1 MADANR
7 FVPNFSLDLQQI
19 LEEAKHRWLR
29 TTEICEILQ
38 NYKKFH
44 ITQNPPVKPAAGSL
58 FLFDRKVL
66 RYFRRDGHRWRKKKD
81 GKTVREAHEKLKTGS
96 VDVLHCYYAH
106 GEDNENFQRR
116 CYWLLDKQLQNI
128 VLVHYREVKEGYKLG
143 SHHSKNTNSEL
154 RSPQI
159 NSPSMEQASSPQTM
173 SGTSRASH
181 SYPGAVDWS
190 GPSISSEFE
199 ESVPLADPEIS
210 SLVQLLQLPP
220 SDPSCHSDG
229 TIGDGLLGSSFG
241 GGLGSSIWP
250 ERHGLSKNIFH
261 PPEQKVDYDHVNT
274 ADVLSHK
281 LIDTRLDA
289 DCIAPDFARMG
300 DGLLPDYRIGQ
311 LEDSSGSI
319 AKVNYSAKVE
329 SSGQLGEAS
338 NKTGELKKIDSFGR
352 WMDDEIGKD
361 CDDSIMTSGSDRY
374 WNTLNTEHDDK
385 EVSSLSLQMQLNTEF
400 LDPSLSQ
407 QQLFSIYDFAPDWAD
422 SEVNTK
428 LLIVGSFMGES
439 KHFSDYKWCCMF
451 GEIEVAAE
459 ALSENVLRCQTP
471 SHTPGFVPFYITC
484 SNRLACSE
492 VREFEFRRSTSTKL
506 CLMADKKAPQDE
518 LRVLTRLLKLLSSG
532 VEKKKIHCTVEE
544 CDGCKVMN
552 VVHTLNANDKSNL
565 GSLDK
570 TLTVFKGNSTDV
582 LFKFLLKDKLY
593 DWLACQTHKIGKGL
607 NNLDDEGQGV
617 IHLAAALGFEWA
629 VAPIIAAGIS
639 PNFRDAKGKTAL
651 HWASYYGREDTVIVL
666 VKLGAAAGAVEDPT
680 PEFPGGQ
687 KAADLAS
694 SRGHKGIAGFLA
706 ETDLVSHLS
715 SLTNGSVTDN
725 ATSGIKS
732 DNTVENAGIYDFPPD
747 EVPKEEISLRGSLAA
762 VRNSAHA
769 ASLIQDAFRV
779 RSYRHRQLTKSNSD
793 ISENPVDLVAL
804 GCLSKVQKLH
814 DFDDYLHS
822 AAAIKIQQ
830 KYRGWKGRK
839 EFLRIRKRIV
849 NIQAHVRGHQVRKH
863 YKKVVWSASILEKVI
878 LRWRRKKCGLRGYR
892 LTKAAEALGPGVEK
906 DDEYDFLRIGQKQ
919 KAEGVKKALARVQSM
934 ARNPEARDQYLRLV
948 RKFEE
953 DKEESAQHR

>member
-7 FVPNFSLDLQQI
+7 FVPTFSLDLQQI
-19 LEEAKHRWLR
+19 LEEAKNRWLR

-38 NYKKFH
+38 NHKNFH

-116 CYWLLDKQLQNI
+116 CYWLVDKQLQNI
-128 VLVHYREVKEGYKLG
+128 VLVHYREVKEGFKYG
-143 SHHSKNTNSEL
+143 SHQSKNADSEL

-159 NSPSMEQASSPQTM
+159 NSPIMEQAYSPQTM

-181 SYPGAVDWS
+181 SYPGAIDWS

-220 SDPSCHSDG
+220 SDLSCHSDG
-229 TIGDGLLGSSFG
+229 TIGAGLLGSSFG
-241 GGLGSSIWP
+241 GGLGSSMWP

-261 PPEQKVDYDHVNT
+261 PPEQKVDYDHVKT
-274 ADVLSHK
+274 AAVLSHK

-289 DCIAPDFARMG
+289 DNIAPDFPRME

-311 LEDSSGSI
+311 LEDSSGSM
-319 AKVNYSAKVE
+319 AKVNYSAKVD

-338 NKTGELKKIDSFGR
+338 NKASELKKIDSFGR
-352 WMDDEIGKD
+352 WMDNEIGKD

-374 WNTLNTEHDDK
+374 WNTLNTERDNK
-385 EVSSLSLQMQLNTEF
+385 EVSNLSLQMQLNTEF

-407 QQLFSIYDFAPDWAD
+407 QQLFSIHDFAPDWAD

-428 LLIVGSFMGES
+428 VLVVGSFMGES

-492 VREFEFRRSTSTKL
+492 VREFEFRQSTSTKS
-506 CLMADKKAPQDE
+506 CLMADKKASENE
-518 LRVLTRLLKLLSSG
+518 LRVLTRLVKLLSSG

-552 VVHTLNANDKSNL
+552 VVHTLNTNDKSNL
-565 GSLDK
+565 GSMDK
-570 TLTVFKGNSTDV
+570 TPTVFTGNSTDV
-582 LFKFLLKDKLY
+582 IFRFLLKDKLY
-593 DWLACQTHKIGKGL
+593 DWLACQTHKMGKGL
-607 NNLDDEGQGV
+607 NTLDDEGQGV

-629 VAPIIAAGIS
+629 VAPMIAAGIS

-666 VKLGAAAGAVEDPT
+666 VKWGAAAGAVEDPT

-687 KAADLAS
+687 KPADLAS

-715 SLTNGSVTDN
+715 ALTFNGSVADN
-725 ATSGIKS
+725 ATSGVKS
-732 DNTVENAGIYDFPPD
+732 DSTVKNAGIYDFPPD
-747 EVPKEEISLRGSLAA
+747 KVPKEEISLRGSLAA

-779 RSYRHRQLTKSNSD
+779 HSYRHTQMTKSNCD
-793 ISENPVDLVAL
+793 LSENPPDLVAL
-804 GCLSKVQKLH
+804 GCLSKVQKMH

-822 AAAIKIQQ
+822 AAAIKIQK

-839 EFLRIRKRIV
+839 EFLKIRKRIV

-892 LTKAAEALGPGVEK
+892 LKKAAEALGPGLEK
-906 DDEYDFLRIGQKQ
+906 DDEYDFLQIGRKQ

-953 DKEESAQHR
+953 KESAQHR